1 MVVATDIVI
10 YVIIGIIINVAI
22 VTYKYL
28 ITISKN

>member
-10 YVIIGIIINVAI
+10 DVIIGIIINVAI
-22 VTYKYL
+22 VIYKCL